1 MTMSISLDASPSE
14 SISKS
19 EYLSSLPRW
28 RRWLSKLNWHPVAE
42 IEMRSI
48 AREKRM
54 QQLESEILQV
64 ERETEQLK
72 NENERLDELNARI
85 AALWPSSNSSSA
97 PMTPPEEGAQT

>member
-1 MTMSISLDASPSE
+1 MSRSLDVPSG

-28 RRWLSKLNWHPVAE
+28 RRWLSRLNWHPVVDIE
-42 IEMRSI
+42 IRSI

-54 QQLESEILQV
+54 QQLESEISRV
-64 ERETEQLK
+64 ESEIVQIK
-72 NENERLDELNARI
+72 SENVRLAELNARI

-97 PMTPPEEGAQT
+97 PTTSPEDDSRT